1 MATEAISYDKK
12 ELRGIIQ
19 AFKAMDAGAVEAAKR
34 ESSALAEFLA
44 QKIKEKGS
52 SRNFANAGV
61 MRVAEGVKVSKTSK
75 IGELSYGFASQKFSG
90 GGDTKT
96 LWAGYEFGS
105 KKYPQFPSFSGRYG
119 RGSKGYFIYPT
130 LRENQSELVR
140 QWEEAFS
147 KILKEWD

>member
-1 MATEAISYDKK
+1 MASEAISYNRS
-12 ELRGIIQ
+12 ELRGIVR
-19 AFKAMDAGAVEAAKR
+19 AFKAMDVEAVDAAKR

-44 QKIKEKGS
+44 QKIREKATT
-52 SRNFANAGV
+52 RTFATAAV
-61 MRVAEGVKVSKTSK
+61 QRVADGGKVSKSSK
-75 IGELSYGFASQKFSG
+75 IGEISYGFANQKFSG

-105 KKYPQFPSFSGRYG
+105 LKYPQFPKYAGRFG

>member
-1 MATEAISYDKK
+1 MASEAIAYNKA

-19 AFKAMDAGAVEAAKR
+19 AFKAMDEQAVSEAKR
-34 ESSALAEFLA
+34 ESNALAEFLA
-44 QKIKEKGS
+44 QKIREKAS
-52 SRNFANAGV
+52 TRTFAETAV
-61 MRVAEGVKVSKTSK
+61 RRVADGGRVSKSSK
-75 IGELSYGFASQKFSG
+75 VGEISYGFASQKFSG

-105 KKYPQFPSFSGRYG
+105 KKYPQFPTYSGRQG

-147 KILKEWD
+147 RILKEYD

>member
-1 MATEAISYDKK
+1 MASEGIAYDRS
-12 ELRGIIQ
+12 ELRGIVK
-19 AFKAMDAGAVEAAKR
+19 AFKAMDEQAVSEAKR
-34 ESSALAEFLA
+34 ESNALAEFLA
-44 QKIKEKGS
+44 QKVREKAS
-52 SRNFANAGV
+52 TRTFAEVAV
-61 MRVAEGVKVSKTSK
+61 KRVADGGKVSKTSK
-75 IGELSYGFASQKFSG
+75 IGEISYGFASQKFSG

-105 KKYPQFPSFSGRYG
+105 KKYAQFPSWSGRYG

-147 KILKEWD
+147 RILKEWD

>member
-1 MATEAISYDKK
+1 MASEGISYNRT
-12 ELRGIIQ
+12 ELRGIIK
-19 AFKAMDAGAVEAAKR
+19 AFKAMDEQAVAEAKR
-34 ESSALAEFLA
+34 ESNALAEFLA
-44 QKIKEKGS
+44 QKVREKAS
-52 SRNFANAGV
+52 TRTFAETAV
-61 MRVAEGVKVSKTSK
+61 RRVADGGKVSKTSK
-75 IGELSYGFASQKFSG
+75 VGEISYGFASQKFSG

-147 KILKEWD
+147 RILKEWD